1 MKHRSRS
8 RPRHRLERVDTLVQQ
23 ILADALA
30 TRVKDPRVGFV
41 TVTHVSV
48 TADLAHAVIH
58 VSVLGDEDA
67 KAAAMAG
74 LDSAKGFLRSQVARA
89 ATLRITPELRFE
101 LDRSLEHAARIDELL
116 AQTKRNGEDH

>member
-1 MKHRSRS
+1 MSHR
-8 RPRHRLERVDTLVQQ
+8 RHRV
-23 ILADALA
+23 ADHLREQLA
-30 TRVKDPRVGFV
+30 TLLRQGVRDPRVGFV

-48 TADLAHAVIH
+48 TADLAYAVIH

-74 LDSAKGFLRSQVARA
+74 LESAKGFLRSQVARA

>member
-1 MKHRSRS
+1 MKHRP
-8 RPRHRLERVDTLVQQ
+8 RPSHRLERVDTLVQQ

-48 TADLAHAVIH
+48 TADLAHALVH

-67 KAAAMAG
+67 KTADMVG
-74 LDSAKGFLRSQVARA
+74 LESAKGFLRSQVARA

-101 LDRSLEHAARIDELL
+101 LDRGLEHAARIDELL
-116 AQTKRNGEDH
+116 AQTKREEEDH

>member
-1 MKHRSRS
+1 MKHRPRS
-8 RPRHRLERVDTLVQQ
+8 RPSHRLERVDTLVQQ

-48 TADLAHAVIH
+48 TADLGHAVVH
-58 VSVLGDEDA
+58 VSVLGDEDV

-101 LDRSLEHAARIDELL
+101 LDRGLEHAARIDELL
-116 AQTKRNGEDH
+116 AQTKRDGEDH